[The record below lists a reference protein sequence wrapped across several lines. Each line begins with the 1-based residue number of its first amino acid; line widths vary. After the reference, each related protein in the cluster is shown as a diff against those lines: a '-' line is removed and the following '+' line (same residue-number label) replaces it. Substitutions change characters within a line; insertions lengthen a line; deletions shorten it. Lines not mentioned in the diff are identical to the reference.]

1 MWVNNLP
8 KVATQ
13 WDSGATRESN
23 PGPWVRIPSALT
35 TEPLSHVLSRKKL
48 HHRNVL
54 VITLPIIDR
63 RSEFVHWHTICW
75 RSRSWVIVKDPA
87 TPEICDR
94 SLMFIVSLFLD
105 VHATC
110 LWLFTC
116 RIYYATPASSL
127 LDANVFR
134 TAAVKDI
141 CHNVNVEYTLYE
153 YIVSQKVPH
162 FIVHIFAKYK
172 PVFKILSLAHS
183 VNNR

>member
-1 MWVNNLP
+1 
-8 KVATQ
+8 
-13 WDSGATRESN
+13 
-23 PGPWVRIPSALT
+23 
-35 TEPLSHVLSRKKL
+35 LSHVLSRKKL

-141 CHNVNVEYTLYE
+141 CHNVNVEYTSTLCPKKSHILLSISLPNINRYSKFFHWHTLWTTGNNVVTLA
-153 YIVSQKVPH
+153 VSLRYLV
-162 FIVHIFAKYK
+162 KYK
-172 PVFKILSLAHS
+172 CK
-183 VNNR
+183 N